1 LPLAVIALA
10 VLVAPAVS
18 GADASHDVGSLRARD
33 SAIEAKSR
41 AAVLTVYALDS
52 RLVQSRA
59 RIATLQGQA
68 RSLRAQRAALEAQR
82 KVARRSARIG
92 ERQLAQRVRRLYEE
106 GSVAPLEV
114 VLGAKNLDQ
123 AISNL
128 DSLHRISAESE
139 AVLAQLKSSRKTL
152 AAASH
157 ALAVREAALAQATRE
172 AEAEANELAATRAQ
186 RTSYIAS
193 LAAQHRLTQGQITTL
208 VARAQAAQIRSAE
221 LMRQQAAAGTAPT
234 PASPSVTSSTSE
246 VTPSGGRTLTVS
258 ATAYSLPGHT
268 ASGLPVGWGVVAV
281 DPSVIPLGTHM
292 YVPGYGEA
300 VAADTGTAII
310 GDRIDLW
317 FPTLA
322 QAQAWGRQTVTI
334 VLH

>member
-1 LPLAVIALA
+1 VL
-10 VLVAPAVS
+10 LVAPAVS
-18 GADASHDVGSLRARD
+18 GADPSHVASLRAHD
-33 SAIEAKSR
+33 AAIEAKSR
-41 AAVLTVYALDS
+41 SAVLDLYSLDS
-52 RLVQSRA
+52 RLERSRA
-59 RIATLQGQA
+59 QVSTLQGQA
-68 RSLRAQRAALEAQR
+68 RSLREQRLSLEVQL
-82 KVARRSARIG
+82 KVARRSTKIG
-92 ERQLAQRVRRLYEE
+92 EKQLEDRVRRLYEQ
-106 GSVAPLEV
+106 GSVEPLEV
-114 VLGAKNLDQ
+114 VFGAKSLTQ

-128 DSLHRISAESE
+128 DNLRSISSESE
-139 AVLAQLKSSRKTL
+139 AVLNQLKNARRSLMKASREL
-152 AAASH
+152 S
-157 ALAVREAALAQATRE
+157 VREAALAEATRQ
-172 AEAEANELAATRAQ
+172 AQAAQAALISTRSQ
-186 RTSYIAS
+186 RSSYIAS
-193 LAAQHRLTQGQITTL
+193 LAAQHRLTQGQISTL
-208 VARAQAAQIRSAE
+208 VARAHAAQIRSVQ
-221 LMRQQAAAGTAPT
+221 LMRVRSTNVAVQTSSPNI
-234 PASPSVTSSTSE
+234 SPSSSTE
-246 VTPSGGRTLTVS
+246 VLPSGRSVTVS